1 MQIVETKTVK
11 KLNGDRKNIRSKKSA
26 SWMTGLLPEV
36 QDTQNLEK
44 ALALMVKSSYSKSA
58 LIIIFIIQEPG
69 GVPFDQGTPKNLFV
83 CLMVNR

>member
-11 KLNGDRKNIRSKKSA
+11 KLNGDRKNIHSKKSA

-58 LIIIFIIQEPG
+58 SISIFIIQEPG